1 MKYLATYHIRWVRTE
16 IEADTEED
24 ARELIENH
32 VYVEMEK
39 GDGMG
44 WRDGGEIQDID
55 IEERE

>member
-1 MKYLATYHIRWVRTE
+1 MKYLATYNIMWVSTE

-24 ARELIENH
+24 AREVIENH

-44 WRDGGEIQDID
+44 FNDYGEIQDID
-55 IEERE
+55 IEER

>member
-1 MKYLATYHIRWVRTE
+1 MKYLATYHIMWIKTE
-16 IEADTEED
+16 LEADTEED

-44 WRDGGEIQDID
+44 WSDGGEIQDID